1 MYVKIKVHEN
11 LVKLLS
17 EKIIWGTF
25 SFVRYIMESNCDG
38 SPKVTPRRHEIIG
51 FGLPGSGLA

>member
-25 SFVRYIMESNCDG
+25 SFVRYIYHGE
-38 SPKVTPRRHEIIG
+38 
-51 FGLPGSGLA
+51 

>member
-1 MYVKIKVHEN
+1 
-11 LVKLLS
+11 
-17 EKIIWGTF
+17 
-25 SFVRYIMESNCDG
+25 MESNCDG